1 MLTKHTS
8 CNCKC
13 KFDGI
18 KCNWNQKWNNDKYL
32 CECKNSITLMFRI
45 LVHLF
50 VKLMNILKSTVDDL
64 VITCNEILDGLG

>member
-1 MLTKHTS
+1 MK
-8 CNCKC
+8 K
-13 KFDGI
+13 I
-18 KCNWNQKWNNDKYL
+18 
-32 CECKNSITLMFRI
+32 MFRI